1 MIEYLNLLEFPGDA
15 NYEQYYMTISDKK
28 IVLKIIAERMGIGN
42 NTKSDLFI
50 GVRPL
55 LKIEIVIL

>member
-28 IVLKIIAERMGIGN
+28 NSAENNRGKNGN
-42 NTKSDLFI
+42 
-50 GVRPL
+50 R
-55 LKIEIVIL
+55 